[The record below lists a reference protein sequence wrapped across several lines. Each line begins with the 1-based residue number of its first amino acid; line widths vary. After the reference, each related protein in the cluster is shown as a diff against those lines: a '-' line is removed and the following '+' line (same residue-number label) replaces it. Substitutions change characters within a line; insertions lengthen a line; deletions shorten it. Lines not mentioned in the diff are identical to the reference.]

1 MVLIACVGPAMEEPE
16 KESATAASSQPRTV
30 YTPGINRWTPDP
42 QIRTEYRTPVPT
54 LSPIPTLTSTTTLS
68 PTPVPVTQLNIN
80 IIGAED
86 LSGESQASIAELVAS
101 IQASVVQVVAGQSGG
116 SGFIISPD
124 GMVVTN
130 SHVVGTA
137 DRVEVVMLNG
147 QVITGT
153 VIDQDPG
160 VDLALIRLDNA
171 GSMTALAMMDS
182 PDGMRVG
189 DEVLALGY
197 PWVSTGLSI
206 SLTVTRGIV
215 SSIRTV
221 GGVTLIQTDAAI
233 NPGNS
238 GGPLVNRDGVVIGI
252 NTSRVI
258 ETPDGRPLSNVG
270 FAVSVMELEGMSTPS
285 AVPSAPTAT
294 PIQGPPTSTPAPT
307 WTPVPTW
314 TPIPTW
320 TPTIT
325 PTPTQTHTPT
335 STPTPLPTPTPRPPT
350 PTPTPTPLPPSP
362 TPSPTPTPHP
372 SIYCTEWEAMVLD
385 WIREGNTYYKGYS
398 PNPQVPDHPNLSSR
412 MAHGLCIIAFP
423 EGQLNDGSR
432 MVVVGTEE
440 RQLLPGTY
448 RYRASNGSGDRVNG
462 RYCSLRV
469 NSGSDDSARIDMAY
483 GKPFEFTFHAYHENV
498 RLSCSEGLLY
508 RIGE

>member
-1 MVLIACVGPAMEEPE
+1 MPASKTPQGRSHASLPRQQGILKGLEDAQTKVAEVLKSGADLLDG
-16 KESATAASSQPRTV
+16 
-30 YTPGINRWTPDP
+30 
-42 QIRTEYRTPVPT
+42 TE
-54 LSPIPTLTSTTTLS
+54 LK
-68 PTPVPVTQLNIN
+68 
-80 IIGAED
+80 G
-86 LSGESQASIAELVAS
+86 IAETAKANSQS
-101 IQASVVQVVAGQSGG
+101 ISNVDSRVD
-116 SGFIISPD
+116 ISPD

-130 SHVVGTA
+130 NHVVGTA
-137 DRVEVVMLNG
+137 DRVEVFMLNG
-147 QVITGT
+147 QVLTGT
-153 VIDQDPG
+153 VVDRDPG
-160 VDLALIRLDNA
+160 VDLALIRLGNA

-197 PWVSTGLSI
+197 PWVSPGLSI

-238 GGPLVNRDGVVIGI
+238 GGPLVNRDGVVIGV

-270 FAVSVMELEGMSTPS
+270 FAVSVMELERMSTPS
-285 AVPSAPTAT
+285 AIPSTPTAT
-294 PIQGPPTSTPAPT
+294 PIQGPPTF
-307 WTPVPTW
+307 TPV
-314 TPIPTW
+314 PTW

-335 STPTPLPTPTPRPPT
+335 STPTPTPTPTPGPPT
-350 PTPTPTPLPPSP
+350 PTPTPTPLPPTR
-362 TPSPTPTPHP
+362 TPLPTPTPHP

-385 WIREGNTYYKGYS
+385 WIREGNIYNKWST
-398 PNPQVPDHPNLSSR
+398 NPQVPDHSNLSSE
-412 MAHGLCIIAFP
+412 MARRLCIIAFP
-423 EGQLNDGSR
+423 EGQLNQGLR
-432 MVVVGTEE
+432 VVGTEE

-462 RYCSLRV
+462 RYCSLLV
-469 NSGSDDSARIDMAY
+469 NGYSDDEALIDMTY
-483 GKPFEFTFHAYHENV
+483 GKPFEFTFYAYHEEV
-498 RLSCSEGLLY
+498 ALLCPEGLLH
-508 RIGE
+508 RVGE